1 MEELRAYRKRLLE
14 QADGQVARL
23 RERVRSIRPGE
34 RHSPLES
41 GGWSAHQIL
50 AHMRDVEQQ
59 AFLPRIRS
67 MLREEEPELP
77 YFDEGAWMEQH
88 YDLDESFDSLLDSFA
103 SARRELLDE
112 LSSSEPGGWT
122 RGGRHPTQGVKTVQ
136 WWFEYSVQ
144 HTEEH
149 LRQLAGK

>member
-14 QADGQVARL
+14 QADGQLARL
-23 RERVRSIRPGE
+23 RGQVSAIGPGE
-34 RHSPLES
+34 GHSPLES

-50 AHMRDVEQQ
+50 VHMRDVEQQ
-59 AFLPRIRS
+59 AFLPRIQS
-67 MLREEEPELP
+67 MLRENDPELP

-88 YDLDESFDSLLDSFA
+88 YDREESFESLLDSFE

-112 LSSSEPGGWT
+112 LISSAPGGWT
-122 RGGRHPTQGVKTVQ
+122 RAGRHPTQGVRTVQ